1 MPLLRGLSR
10 EEADALIHLIKN
22 KRGNVGEESTD
33 LLLTSMVYNP
43 LEEKLAKI
51 SEEAHFEQKN
61 RYRLEKQKLQYA
73 DKKRMAIDEQKIKDI
88 LRNRAD
94 IRAEIESEIGNYET
108 MRNNPQFEYGILTYL
123 NEATVGEMKDLVRDI
138 GIYTDNIEFMNVG
151 DFQKKREQL
160 LTQPS
165 DH

>member
-33 LLLTSMVYNP
+33 MLLTSMVYNP
-43 LEEKLAKI
+43 LEEQLAKI

-61 RYRLEKQKLQYA
+61 RYKLEKEKLQYA
-73 DKKRMAIDEQKIKDI
+73 DKKRMAIDEQKVKDI

-123 NEATVGEMKDLVRDI
+123 NEATAGEMKDLVRDI
-138 GIYTDNIEFMNVG
+138 GIHTDNIEFVNVG
-151 DFQKKREQL
+151 DF
-160 LTQPS
+160 
-165 DH
+165 